1 MNVIWTSIFTLALCS
16 TLIFSPSIVVP
27 SLIEGATNA
36 VNLSI
41 KLIAI
46 YGVWCGLL
54 AILEDT
60 NLNTKLNI
68 LISPIVSLLFGKNIS
83 HDTRQYISTNIISN
97 FLGMGNASIPSGI
110 KAVSSMYK
118 GANAA
123 TDNMLMFLLIN
134 VFPLQLLPTT
144 VIGLISASNGTT
156 ISSVIIGVIFTNIV
170 ALIVGGVVLKICSK
184 IFK

>member
-1 MNVIWTSIFTLALCS
+1 M
-16 TLIFSPSIVVP
+16 LIFSPSSVIP
-27 SLIEGATNA
+27 SLILGGTNA
-36 VNLSI
+36 VNLAV

-60 NLNTKLNI
+60 KLNKKLEVCFSP
-68 LISPIVSLLFGKNIS
+68 LIRLLFGKNIS
-83 HDTRQYISTNIISN
+83 TEAKQNISTNIISN

-110 KAVSSMYK
+110 KAINSMCK
-118 GANAA
+118 GSAIA

-134 VFPLQLLPTT
+134 IFPLQLLPTT
-144 VIGLISASNGTT
+144 VIGLISASNGTN
-156 ISSVIIGVIFTNIV
+156 ISSVIIGVILTNFV
-170 ALIVGGVVLKICSK
+170 ALVVGVIVLKICGK

>member
-1 MNVIWTSIFTLALCS
+1 MNIIWTSIFILALFS
-16 TLIFSPSIVVP
+16 MLIFSPSSVIP
-27 SLIEGATNA
+27 SLILGGTNA
-36 VNLSI
+36 VNLAI

-60 NLNTKLNI
+60 KLNTKLN
-68 LISPIVSLLFGKNIS
+68 LCVLPLVSLLFGNNIS
-83 HDTRQYISTNIISN
+83 TDTKQHISTNMISN

-118 GANAA
+118 DSPIA
-123 TDNMLMFLLIN
+123 TNNMLTFLLIN

-144 VIGLISASNGTT
+144 VIGLISARSGTT
-156 ISSVIIGVIFTNIV
+156 ISSVIIGVILTNFI
-170 ALIVGGVVLKICSK
+170 ALLVGVVILKICSK